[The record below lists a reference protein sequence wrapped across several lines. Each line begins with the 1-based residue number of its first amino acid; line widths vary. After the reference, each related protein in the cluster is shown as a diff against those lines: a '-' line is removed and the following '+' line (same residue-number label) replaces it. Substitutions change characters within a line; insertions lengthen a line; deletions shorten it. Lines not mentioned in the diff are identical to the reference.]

1 MFHTISYVPG
11 GNRWISEPSTVV
23 RLTRILKTY
32 SIPHDFLVNDTVDGR
47 IPAPAL
53 YGKYPIIYKVL
64 YIPGG
69 CLGFF
74 PSTVVTHQPDMSGS
88 PHACPQKILE
98 ETSIR

>member
-1 MFHTISYVPG
+1 VIAGFLFTINSSQTPK
-11 GNRWISEPSTVV
+11 
-23 RLTRILKTY
+23 ILKTY

-69 CLGFF
+69 CLGFLSINSSDS
-74 PSTVVTHQPDMSGS
+74 ST
-88 PHACPQKILE
+88 
-98 ETSIR
+98 